1 MPPFAGPVSKIQAT
15 CSYNFGALPC
25 GDGGDGGEHHHRAAD
40 VRLNGDWRRQQPQD
54 SLADIPEIHKIRDI
68 DIWDTL
74 EPLPL
79 PCTTQGRQILF
90 LALDQ
95 STGSMR
101 MLINRYGHM
110 KLLLRNKPLLWPAV
124 FLRTRRTNESN
135 TLDEDI
141 IERLVSGRSLS

>member
-1 MPPFAGPVSKIQAT
+1 MSAVV
-15 CSYNFGALPC
+15 
-25 GDGGDGGEHHHRAAD
+25 AANTII
-40 VRLNGDWRRQQPQD
+40 VRLNGDWRRHEPQD
-54 SLADIPEIHKIRDI
+54 SLPDMPERHEIRDI
-68 DIWDTL
+68 EVRDIDVWDTL

-79 PCTTQGRQILF
+79 PCTTQGRPILF

-95 STGSMR
+95 STGAMR
-101 MLINRYGHM
+101 MLIDRYGHM
-110 KLLLRNKPLLWPAV
+110 RLLLRNKPLLWPAV

>member
-1 MPPFAGPVSKIQAT
+1 M
-15 CSYNFGALPC
+15 
-25 GDGGDGGEHHHRAAD
+25 
-40 VRLNGDWRRQQPQD
+40 
-54 SLADIPEIHKIRDI
+54 PEIHEIRDI
-68 DIWDTL
+68 EIWDTL

-124 FLRTRRTNESN
+124 FLRTRRANESN